1 MIAFALVSAMLAAA
15 PADEP
20 VTFSRQVMPI
30 LQKHCQTCHRP
41 GDIAPMSFL
50 SYREVRPWAKSI
62 REKVLSRKMPPW
74 HADAA
79 HGVFSND
86 RRLSQD
92 EIDTLVRWV
101 DGGAREGDKSD
112 LPAPLAFQEGWSIGK
127 PDVVLS
133 MTEEYTVEPKGQ
145 DQYIY
150 FAIPTN
156 QTEERFIQ
164 AVEFRPGNRKV
175 VHHGLVFLKPKG
187 MPLPSR
193 GNVETF
199 NKMAGFP
206 LFKGQGDALRVDPA
220 TPVHDDACEL
230 PNGGSALSG
239 SITSGRRPLIH
250 SFAPGTR
257 GDVWPE
263 GMGMRMPADYEL
275 MLQLHYVRT
284 EETEKDRSSVGIVF
298 AKERPKQIVEQQWV
312 QNYYFKIPAQADNHE
327 ARACHTL
334 KKDVE
339 VRGVGPHMHLRGKDM
354 EVKAVLPGG
363 DPLTLVKVP
372 AYDFNWQTTY
382 LLKEPKLLPAGTRLE
397 VTAHYDN
404 SAKNPSNPDPKA
416 EVRWGD
422 PTDDEMLIGIVFYTE
437 RPAPVTAEQRKP
449 Q

>member
-1 MIAFALVSAMLAAA
+1 MTGFLLVCAAVA
-15 PADEP
+15 TAADEG

-50 SYREVRPWAKSI
+50 SYGEVRPWAKSI
-62 REKVLSRKMPPW
+62 REKVISRKMPPW
-74 HADAA
+74 HADPQ

-86 RRLSQD
+86 RRLRQD

-101 DGGAREGDKSD
+101 DGGAREGDRSL
-112 LPAPLAFQEGWSIGK
+112 LPPPVAFQEGWAIGQ
-127 PDVVLS
+127 PDVVLP
-133 MTEEYTVEPKGQ
+133 MTEEYTVEAKGQ

-164 AVEFRPGNRKV
+164 AIEFRPGNRKV

-187 MPLPSR
+187 VPLPSR
-193 GNVETF
+193 AQTEVF
-199 NKMAGFP
+199 NKVAGAAM
-206 LFKGQGDALRVDPA
+206 FKGEGDALRVDPQA
-220 TPVHDDACEL
+220 PVHDDGCEL

-239 SITSGRRPLIH
+239 SLTSGRRPLVH

-263 GMGMRMPADYEL
+263 GMGLRMPADTEL

-284 EETEKDRSSVGIVF
+284 DETEKDRSSVGIIF
-298 AKERPKQIVEQQWV
+298 AKQRPKQIVEQQWV
-312 QNYYFKIPAQADNHE
+312 QNYYFKIPAQAANHE

-339 VRGVGPHMHLRGKDM
+339 VRGIGPHMHVRGKDM
-354 EVKAVLPGG
+354 EVKAFLPGG
-363 DPLTLVKVP
+363 RSETLVRVP
-372 AYDFNWQTTY
+372 AYDFSWQTTY

-397 VTAHYDN
+397 VTAHFDN
-404 SAKNPSNPDPKA
+404 SAANPFNPDPKA

-422 PTDDEMLIGIVFYTE
+422 PTTDEMLIGIVFYTE
-437 RPAPVTAEQRKP
+437 RPAEAKP
-449 Q
+449 EEKP